1 MAQYGAWFPPL
12 DDLYSDRPHADDPRD
27 LFQGDVFADV
37 PCARF
42 PNGDGASIDPVARH
56 RRGLAMVVG
65 HPCDISPG
73 EKGASFP
80 WRTTCAVFQDSDAR
94 LTLDGE
100 GHYYAF
106 PLPDLRHDGEVWFAD
121 FRFLTTIHESW
132 LTPARW
138 VASLSPVGW
147 YALQRR
153 WIHYFTR
160 VEMHPMDIEDA
171 AVDADGAPLHPDAA

>member
-1 MAQYGAWFPPL
+1 MPEYGPWFPPAEQ
-12 DDLYSDRPHADDPRD
+12 LYADRPANGDSRE

-42 PNGDGASIDPVARH
+42 PATETADADPVMRH

-65 HPCDISPG
+65 HPCDVSPE

-80 WRTTCAVFQDSDAR
+80 WRTTCAVFEDHDAR

-100 GHYYAF
+100 GHFYAF
-106 PLPDLRHDGEVWFAD
+106 PLPDLRQDGKVWYAD
-121 FRFLTTIHESW
+121 FRFLTVVSAGW
-132 LTPARW
+132 LRLERKIAG
-138 VASLSPVGW
+138 LSPVGW
-147 YALQRR
+147 YSLQRR

-160 VEMHPMDIEDA
+160 VEMHPADIEDA
-171 AVDADGAPLHPDAA
+171 AIDVKGNPLHPDA